1 MNVHCATYVFV
12 NIVIMYDVKSAV
24 AHVEIAYTYCSRE
37 LLFRM
42 YLHWRSSDAKRLAA
56 NKVQEIILQLPA
68 FELSQVYMR
77 SNAWVK
83 NG

>member
-42 YLHWRSSDAKRLAA
+42 YLLHSSDAKRLVA
-56 NKVQEIILQLPA
+56 NNAQEIILQLPA

-77 SNAWVK
+77 SNA
-83 NG
+83 